1 MIISSIGPSSA
12 GAMTLVGVVAPLG
25 VAARD
30 RPRRLKKL
38 LDFEDAETVLV
49 GVEGLARAWCAA
61 TLSNEPWRDDALE
74 ADGVSYPSRPLG
86 NTIL

>member
-49 GVEGLARAWCAA
+49 GVAGLARA
-61 TLSNEPWRDDALE
+61 
-74 ADGVSYPSRPLG
+74 
-86 NTIL
+86 

>member
-1 MIISSIGPSSA
+1 
-12 GAMTLVGVVAPLG
+12 MTLVGVVAPLG

-38 LDFEDAETVLV
+38 VLDLEDAETVLV
-49 GVEGLARAWCAA
+49 GVVGLARAWCAA
-61 TLSNEPWRDDALE
+61 TLSNEPWREDALE
-74 ADGVSYPSRPLG
+74 ADGVSYWSRPFG